1 MGECSALPL
10 GWERV
15 PLGDVADLALGKMLD
30 KAKRAAGTPMQY
42 LRNIN
47 VRWHGFD
54 VSDLFEMPFEPHEV
68 ERYSVHEGDVV
79 VCEGGEPGRAAVW
92 RGPTIMFQKA
102 LHRVRPREGA
112 FDPRWLV
119 WHLRHDAASGRL
131 AGSFTGTTI
140 KHLTGSALARYE
152 ILLPPLTEQ
161 RRIVAKL
168 DGLLASSRAARA
180 ALDEV
185 PALLHQ
191 YRQAVLAA
199 ACDGVLGAHDGS
211 TSDSWRTASLGD
223 LSALVTSGSRGWSE
237 YYASEGSIFI
247 RSQDINEDRLSL
259 DRVAHVSLPD
269 HVEGRRT
276 RVQRGDLLI
285 TITGANV
292 GKVARVDVDLSD
304 AYVSQHVALVR
315 LADSSQSEYLHL
327 WLTSERHGRGQLLRS
342 AYGGG
347 KPGLNLGNVRA
358 AEVRLPT
365 APEQVAIVAKV
376 AEKLQ
381 AAAQQQSRIVALR
394 ADLSQLESS
403 ILSAAFCGEL
413 VAQDPADEPA
423 SVLLERIQAERAEV
437 SVRRPRRRAAR
448 A

>member
-1 MGECSALPL
+1 
-10 GWERV
+10 
-15 PLGDVADLALGKMLD
+15 
-30 KAKRAAGTPMQY
+30 
-42 LRNIN
+42 
-47 VRWHGFD
+47 
-54 VSDLFEMPFEPHEV
+54 
-68 ERYSVHEGDVV
+68 
-79 VCEGGEPGRAAVW
+79 
-92 RGPTIMFQKA
+92 
-102 LHRVRPREGA
+102 
-112 FDPRWLV
+112 
-119 WHLRHDAASGRL
+119 
-131 AGSFTGTTI
+131 
-140 KHLTGSALARYE
+140 
-152 ILLPPLTEQ
+152 
-161 RRIVAKL
+161 
-168 DGLLASSRAARA
+168 
-180 ALDEV
+180 
-185 PALLHQ
+185 
-191 YRQAVLAA
+191 
-199 ACDGVLGAHDGS
+199 
-211 TSDSWRTASLGD
+211 
-223 LSALVTSGSRGWSE
+223 VTSGSRGWSE